1 LAIRLQYFREE
12 VLMKHMMAWLLGGML
27 AAGSMGSA
35 LAQENKDKGAK
46 EDVKEAGK
54 ATGQAAKKTGSAIKK
69 GTKKVVHAGAKKTR
83 QGAGAVEQKTDK
95 K

>member
-1 LAIRLQYFREE
+1 
-12 VLMKHMMAWLLGGML
+12 MKYVMVWLLGGL
-27 AAGSMGSA
+27 LVAGSSGTA
-35 LAQENKDKGAK
+35 FAQENKDKGVK

-54 ATGQAAKKTGSAIKK
+54 ATGRAAKKSGKAIKK

-83 QGAGAVEQKTDK
+83 QGAGAVEEKTEK

>member
-1 LAIRLQYFREE
+1 MKRLM
-12 VLMKHMMAWLLGGML
+12 VWLLGGVL
-27 AAGSMGSA
+27 AAGSAGAA
-35 LAQENKDKGAK
+35 LAQENKDKGVK

-54 ATGQAAKKTGSAIKK
+54 ATGRAAKKTGKAIKK

-83 QGAGAVEQKTDK
+83 QGAGKVEEKTDK